1 MDPERRPPMP
11 EPDGSV
17 TSPSL
22 LGRLAREPSDQDA
35 WREFVRR
42 YGPRIHAWCRAW
54 GVGGA
59 DAEDLTQVV
68 LTRLTARM
76 RHFAYDPSRSFRG
89 WLRALTRNAC
99 CDALVASR
107 RPDAGG
113 GRGWD
118 ELERDAEAREDL
130 VRRLEEEF
138 DLELLDEAKARV
150 RSRVAEHTWEAFRLT
165 AVEGLPAPR
174 VAGLLAMKVTAVYL
188 AKSRVVALLRD
199 EIRGLEGG
207 PS

>member
-1 MDPERRPPMP
+1 VDPERRPPRP

-42 YGPRIHAWCRAW
+42 YGPRIHAWCRSR
-54 GVGGA
+54 GVGGN

-68 LTRLTARM
+68 LARLTARM
-76 RHFAYDPSRSFRG
+76 RHFTYDPSRSFRG

-99 CDALVASR
+99 HDALVAIH
-107 RPDAGG
+107 RPDVG

-118 ELERDAEAREDL
+118 ELARDAEAREDL
-130 VRRLEEEF
+130 VHRLEEEF

-199 EIRGLEGG
+199 EIRSLEGE

>member
-1 MDPERRPPMP
+1 M
-11 EPDGSV
+11 
-17 TSPSL
+17 
-22 LGRLAREPSDQDA
+22 
-35 WREFVRR
+35 
-42 YGPRIHAWCRAW
+42 
-54 GVGGA
+54 
-59 DAEDLTQVV
+59 
-68 LTRLTARM
+68 
-76 RHFAYDPSRSFRG
+76 
-89 WLRALTRNAC
+89 
-99 CDALVASR
+99 
-107 RPDAGG
+107 
-113 GRGWD
+113 
-118 ELERDAEAREDL
+118 EAREDL

-199 EIRGLEGG
+199 EIRALEGG